1 MSLLRRLLR
10 RRRDLS
16 TLLLVG
22 GLMACS
28 TLFVMVAFVAPASW
42 MRSREVGRLPRP
54 APVEL
59 RALEPGSALL
69 LAARL
74 PEDAETGP
82 YDLALYFVEVE
93 QGAEEGSGWLTTS
106 PPTEQVALL
115 LADGSRVTV
124 RLPPDIPF
132 FNGHV
137 FEEES
142 EELHRRYVGFYPAQL
157 LTVEGTWE
165 GGEIFTAR
173 ALYRGSP
180 DAYVTYWQGRPL
192 ESVTGGVVCGGI
204 GGVLLLLALLAWV
217 VGR

>member
-1 MSLLRRLLR
+1 MLFPRRLLSR
-10 RRRDLS
+10 RRGFS

-42 MRSREVGRLPRP
+42 VRSREVARLTRP
-54 APVEL
+54 APAEV

-74 PEDAETGP
+74 PEGAGAGP

-93 QGAEEGSGWLTTS
+93 QEAEEGGGWLTTS
-106 PPTEQVALL
+106 PPAEQVALL
-115 LADGSRVTV
+115 LEDGSRVAV
-124 RLPPDIPF
+124 RLPPNIPF
-132 FNGHV
+132 FNAHV
-137 FEEES
+137 FEETED
-142 EELHRRYVGFYPAQL
+142 LHRRYVGFYPAQL

-165 GGEIFTAR
+165 GGEVVTAR

-192 ESVTGGVVCGGI
+192 KSVTGGVICGGI
-204 GGVLLLLALLAWV
+204 GGVLLLLALLAWL